1 MTAKNLRKL
10 SAACRAA
17 ERRYAAADRLVGQ
30 CLHSRA
36 YDAAVALRAA
46 LRAECDAADA
56 AYLAALR

>member
-30 CLHSRA
+30 CLHSHA
-36 YDAAVALRAA
+36 FNAAVELRAV
-46 LRAECDAADA
+46 LRAELDAADA
-56 AYLAALR
+56 AYLAAVR